1 MTQLRT
7 HRKFEEGDTNAV
19 NKHIRQQLS
28 QAAGA
33 SGAYCVALDAARPGT
48 GCIAY
53 GAGGPE
59 SSIYREWFNIT
70 PKGELVWWSSSRG
83 LGLLMRPPSPPPRAH
98 FNMDAQLKYG
108 EYHPTEKLYIDTFT
122 YPLVSNHSN
131 KLVCQHP
138 SPLHTCIQPPQQT
151 CCSTNPTGYYF
162 RGRTYPEVERV
173 LDAFKRDPNYKKKQR
188 ADQQG
193 GMMAAQQRAMMGGP
207 PGACVCGGCAD
218 KRGGERQQGDT

>member
-70 PKGELVWWSSSRG
+70 PKGEWCCLQVGSWGCW
-83 LGLLMRPPSPPPRAH
+83 LMCPFTTPPHPHAH
-98 FNMDAQLKYG
+98 TRMSINAQ
-108 EYHPTEKLYIDTFT
+108 T
-122 YPLVSNHSN
+122 
-131 KLVCQHP
+131 
-138 SPLHTCIQPPQQT
+138 
-151 CCSTNPTGYYF
+151 
-162 RGRTYPEVERV
+162 
-173 LDAFKRDPNYKKKQR
+173 
-188 ADQQG
+188 
-193 GMMAAQQRAMMGGP
+193 
-207 PGACVCGGCAD
+207 
-218 KRGGERQQGDT
+218 